1 MPTAAANGIE
11 ICFETFGD
19 PAHPTVLLINGLG
32 SQLLGW
38 DEGFCRR
45 LAERGHH
52 VVRFDNRD
60 VGLSTWFDDVPYDFA
75 AGFAAFRSGDPVPA
89 PYTLSDMAADAV
101 GLLDHLGVDRAHVVG
116 MSMGGMIA
124 QTAAIDHPGRVAS
137 LCSIMSTT
145 GEREVGRPT
154 PEANAALL
162 AKPPKTRDDAVA
174 LAVANAR
181 VIGSPP
187 HVDPERVGA
196 IAGAAYD
203 RAFHP
208 IASARQLL
216 AVWQSGSRL
225 AGLQALSVPTLVIHG
240 RCDPLIQLDG
250 GLRTAEVVPG
260 ADLLVLGD
268 MGHDLAPPLWGRVV
282 DAISALVAR
291 AG

>member
-1 MPTAAANGIE
+1 MPSAAANGIE
-11 ICFETFGD
+11 ICYETFGD
-19 PAHPTVLLINGLG
+19 PSNPTVLLINGLG

-60 VGLSTWFDDVPYDFA
+60 VGLSTWFDDVAYDFA
-75 AGFAAFRSGDPVPA
+75 AGFAALRNREPVPA

-101 GLLDHLGVDRAHVVG
+101 GLLDHLGVQRAHVVG

-124 QTAAIDHPGRVAS
+124 QTVAIDHPGRVAS
-137 LCSIMSTT
+137 LCSIMSST
-145 GEREVGRPT
+145 GEREVGKPT

-162 AKPPKTRDDAVA
+162 AKPPRSREDAVE
-174 LAVANAR
+174 LAIANAR

-187 HVDPERVGA
+187 HVDPARVGA

-208 IASARQLL
+208 IASARHLL

-225 AGLQALSVPTLVIHG
+225 EGLQALQVPTLVIHG

-250 GLRTAEVVPG
+250 GLRTAEVIAG

-268 MGHDLAPPLWGRVV
+268 MGHDLAPPLWERVV
-282 DAISALVAR
+282 DALSGLVAR

>member
-1 MPTAAANGIE
+1 MPSAAANGIE
-11 ICFETFGD
+11 ICYETFGD
-19 PAHPTVLLINGLG
+19 PSNPTVLLINGLG

-45 LAERGHH
+45 LAGRGHH

-60 VGLSTWFDDVPYDFA
+60 VGLSTWFDDVAFDFA
-75 AGFAAFRSGDPVPA
+75 AGFAAFRNREPVPA

-101 GLLDHLGVDRAHVVG
+101 GLLDHLGVQQAHVAG

-124 QTAAIDHPGRVAS
+124 QTLAIDHPARVAS
-137 LCSIMSTT
+137 LCSIMSST
-145 GEREVGRPT
+145 GEREVGKPT

-162 AKPPKTRDDAVA
+162 AKPPRSREDAVE
-174 LAVANAR
+174 LAIANAR

-196 IAGAAYD
+196 VAGAAYD

-225 AGLQALSVPTLVIHG
+225 EGLQALQVPTLVIHG

-268 MGHDLAPPLWGRVV
+268 MGHDLAPPLWDRVV
-282 DAISALVAR
+282 DALSGLVAR